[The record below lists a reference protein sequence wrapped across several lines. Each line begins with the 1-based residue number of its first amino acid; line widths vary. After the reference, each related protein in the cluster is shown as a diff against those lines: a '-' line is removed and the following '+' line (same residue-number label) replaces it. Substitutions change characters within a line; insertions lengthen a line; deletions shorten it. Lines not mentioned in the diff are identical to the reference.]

1 MARHLQQSPR
11 DVDHDASTGG
21 DKIMPM
27 PQTGPLDGLGKKFVR
42 VTGSRDAALVEFDF
56 AIGDPALY
64 VELLLPKPA
73 FEQFCVDQQVTF
85 LEAAP
90 LDPATSDW
98 HWGLRQA
105 QTQRFR

>member
-1 MARHLQQSPR
+1 MNA
-11 DVDHDASTGG
+11 V
-21 DKIMPM
+21 
-27 PQTGPLDGLGKKFVR
+27 QTGPDDGLGRKFVR
-42 VTGSRDAALVEFDF
+42 VTGSREPGLVEFEF

-85 LEAAP
+85 LDAAP
-90 LDPATSDW
+90 LDAVASDW
-98 HWGLRQA
+98 NWGLRQA